1 MPRVKRYLDNKK
13 GNLIGDIWINNG
25 VTPLSSNSNERVGFD
40 TQKPLSLIKQILN
53 TQNKRY

>member
-40 TQKPLSLIKQILN
+40 TQKPLSLIKQNIKH
-53 TQNKRY
+53 TK